1 MLIMNFSL
9 DQHLKQEQVV
19 DLDERVMDESN
30 LPI

>member
-1 MLIMNFSL
+1 MNFSL

-19 DLDERVMDESN
+19 DLDERVMDKSN

>member
-1 MLIMNFSL
+1 MNFSL

-19 DLDERVMDESN
+19 DSDERVMDESN